1 MSLSSKADDFRVPS
15 PRIHT
20 AKCCGLPN
28 AKHLSFFLPSF
39 FFHPPRESRLKGA
52 SNAAHVRVVGP
63 CRKARNK
70 HILDHLLSLML
81 LLTTEIAR
89 AHTHGFCK
97 AVVAAHGSKG
107 VVASALS
114 ISYLGKNQL

>member
-1 MSLSSKADDFRVPS
+1 
-15 PRIHT
+15 
-20 AKCCGLPN
+20 
-28 AKHLSFFLPSF
+28 
-39 FFHPPRESRLKGA
+39 
-52 SNAAHVRVVGP
+52 
-63 CRKARNK
+63 
-70 HILDHLLSLML
+70 ML

-114 ISYLGKNQL
+114 ISYLGKKAAIKGSTLLPLETGNTVFPMFLSTKALEKCA

>member
-1 MSLSSKADDFRVPS
+1 MPS
-15 PRIHT
+15 PRIYVKRETSVVVHALKVGSMQNT
-20 AKCCGLPN
+20 YHFFL
-28 AKHLSFFLPSF
+28 LSFFF
-39 FFHPPRESRLKGA
+39 PRESRLKGA